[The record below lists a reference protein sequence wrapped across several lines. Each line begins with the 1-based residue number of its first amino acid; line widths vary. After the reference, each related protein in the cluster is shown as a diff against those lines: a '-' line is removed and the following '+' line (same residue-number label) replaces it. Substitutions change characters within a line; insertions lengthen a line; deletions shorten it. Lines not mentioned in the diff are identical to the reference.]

1 MKNKRYGV
9 IIEAKPLDEKEAIFK
24 FVKIAYYKSLKQARE
39 FVEYVNNYEDEY
51 IKYRV
56 FGVFDY
62 QEAIY
67 KYIVKEV

>member
-9 IIEAKPLDEKEAIFK
+9 IIEAKPLDEKEATYK
-24 FVKIAYYKSLKQARE
+24 FVKIAYYNSLKQARE

-62 QEAIY
+62 QKAIY
-67 KYIVKEV
+67 KYIVREA